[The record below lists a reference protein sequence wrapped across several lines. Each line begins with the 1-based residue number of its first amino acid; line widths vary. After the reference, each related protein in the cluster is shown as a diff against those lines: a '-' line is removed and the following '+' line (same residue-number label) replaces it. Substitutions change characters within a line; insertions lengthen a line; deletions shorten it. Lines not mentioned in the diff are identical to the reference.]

1 VRLASQLTGWDI
13 DIMTEAEESE
23 RRQAEFTH
31 RSEMFAEALDVD
43 EMIAQLLASEG
54 FSSIDEVAFV
64 PLDEIA
70 EIEGFDEDTAS
81 EIQTRAREHLERL
94 DAELTEK
101 RKALGVADELA
112 EVPGVTT
119 AMLVA
124 FGENDVKTVEDL
136 AGCATDDLTGW
147 SERKDGEVTRHAG
160 ILDGIDAGAADAEA
174 MIMAARIAAG
184 WITEEDLAAD
194 AEAEGEDDGE
204 PVDPDAQAAGQ

>member
-1 VRLASQLTGWDI
+1 
-13 DIMTEAEESE
+13 
-23 RRQAEFTH
+23 
-31 RSEMFAEALDVD
+31 MFAEALDVD

-70 EIEGFDEDTAS
+70 EIEGFDEDTAA

-184 WITEEDLAAD
+184 WITEEDLAAN
-194 AEAEGEDDGE
+194 AEAEGEDDGA
-204 PVDPDAQAAGQ
+204 PVDPDARAAGQ

>member
-1 VRLASQLTGWDI
+1 
-13 DIMTEAEESE
+13 
-23 RRQAEFTH
+23 
-31 RSEMFAEALDVD
+31 
-43 EMIAQLLASEG
+43 
-54 FSSIDEVAFV
+54 
-64 PLDEIA
+64 
-70 EIEGFDEDTAS
+70 
-81 EIQTRAREHLERL
+81 
-94 DAELTEK
+94 
-101 RKALGVADELA
+101 
-112 EVPGVTT
+112 
-119 AMLVA
+119 MLVA

-204 PVDPDAQAAGQ
+204 PVDPDAQAPGQ